1 MYTTL
6 RKAALSILALF
17 LVACS
22 QVEGKTTPRATPT
35 QSVSPATDY
44 VVGFSELP
52 PDKFLFVLAK
62 SESTGS
68 GLCDF
73 PVVEQ
78 GLLAFRYAS
87 GALEISLEGS
97 ATWLTGSHLMDVH
110 QPEITGLGFF
120 GYHSSSDSSLGGG
133 THNEIYYID
142 EMTYEVPSLS
152 FAIYSVLKDGTMV
165 AGVRDQVYQFEPN
178 QSWREVSSHRDERQP
193 DCQIT
198 STFSITNYG
207 FLKRSDV
214 KFVDEAILP

>member
-1 MYTTL
+1 MHTKL
-6 RKAALSILALF
+6 RKAALSILTLF

-22 QVEGKTTPRATPT
+22 QAEVKTIPSATPT

-52 PDKFLFVLAK
+52 SDKFLFVLAK
-62 SESTGS
+62 SESAGS
-68 GLCDF
+68 GICDF
-73 PVVEQ
+73 PPVEQ

-87 GALEISLEGS
+87 GTLEISLEGS
-97 ATWLTGSHLMDVH
+97 ATWLTGSQLMDVH
-110 QPEITGLGFF
+110 QPEMIGLGFF
-120 GYHSSSDSSLGGG
+120 GYHTSSDYSLGGG
-133 THNEIYYID
+133 IHNEIYYID
-142 EMTYEVPSLS
+142 QLTYEVPSLS
-152 FAIYSVLKDGTMV
+152 FVIYSVLKDGTMV

-178 QSWREVSSHRDERQP
+178 QSWREVSSHREERHP

-214 KFVDEAILP
+214 KFVEEAILP